1 MESKYMKICK
11 KAEQSKKL
19 NPKMVNF
26 DCETMI
32 YNLKNS
38 EADSKDIK
46 IFSSICPHNG
56 GPVNFTNGKL
66 VCTWHNYSYDSAT
79 GVCNNN
85 KSKIRLC
92 KKDYVIDGDSIYLI
106 NG

>member
-1 MESKYMKICK
+1 MKEKILLGSLEEIADNPLVKYYEEIKDELII
-11 KAEQSKKL
+11 
-19 NPKMVNF
+19 F
-26 DCETMI
+26 R
-32 YNLKNS
+32 